1 MRLEQI
7 KTDIAEMS
15 DDELR
20 EFIIENRRAQK
31 RYKDEQASQP
41 KRVRVSSISEEKK
54 KEEKLKAVI
63 QAINPE
69 ILKKLLAE
77 KGIK

>member
-1 MRLEQI
+1 M
-7 KTDIAEMS
+7 MS
-15 DDELR
+15 FGSLSLKIDGHR
-20 EFIIENRRAQK
+20 KGIN
-31 RYKDEQASQP
+31 
-41 KRVRVSSISEEKK
+41 EEKK

-63 QAINPE
+63 QVIDPE